1 MDRETQ
7 KSGDWIGRR
16 PMHATDDGLSSP
28 LAATFFAADRW
39 RRWRGGWLDA
49 LGLGPRE
56 TPWRSVDVAAGV
68 RLRCYDGAREPDAVP
83 VLLVPAPI
91 KQPYIWDL
99 LPRISVVR
107 RCLEAGLRVYLA
119 AWRAPEP
126 GQRDGGLAEYA
137 DQFLA
142 ACLRVIAAESH
153 QPRPFLVGHSLGGT
167 LAALFASLHPER
179 VGGLVLLEAPLKFGR
194 DAGAFAPLLAASP
207 PAGAIVAALGG
218 VPGSF
223 LDAVAVAA
231 APESF
236 LWWPWRDAVASGG
249 DADATTT
256 HLLVRRWTLDEV
268 PLSAR
273 LFEEVAEQLY
283 RADAFAQGTLRIG
296 GRLALPARLVEPAGR
311 GCGRPREPAR
321 PVRCGAGA
329 ARGSGRSLAEAEA
342 LHHRA
347 SLAHALDFACVLD
360 QLRDDPTGVLS
371 HAAGVRRLA
380 EEQAIP
386 FWSGR
391 AGVLEGWAVG
401 RTGAPDA
408 GAATIVRA
416 LDALLAT
423 GVRFWRPYH
432 LALLADVEGRAHRH
446 GEALARVDEALRQV
460 AETGERWFEA
470 ELHRLRGEL
479 ALRSGGDASAA
490 NAEAAFHA
498 ALGLAR
504 RRAARM
510 WELRAAVSLARLW
523 AERSERGKAHDLLA
537 PVYGWFTEGF
547 DTPDLR
553 DARACCSTQLA

>member
-7 KSGDWIGRR
+7 QSGDWIGRR

-49 LGLGPRE
+49 LGLGPHE

-207 PAGAIVAALGG
+207 PAGTIVAALGG

-236 LWWPWRDAVASGG
+236 LWWPWRDAVASVG
-249 DADATTT
+249 DADAMTT

-296 GRLALPARLVEPAGR
+296 GRPALPARL
-311 GCGRPREPAR
+311 
-321 PVRCGAGA
+321 
-329 ARGSGRSLAEAEA
+329 
-342 LHHRA
+342 A
-347 SLAHALDFACVLD
+347 SLPVAVVV
-360 QLRDDPTGVLS
+360 DPESRLVPP
-371 HAAGVRRLA
+371 AAA
-380 EEQAIP
+380 
-386 FWSGR
+386 
-391 AGVLEGWAVG
+391 
-401 RTGAPDA
+401 
-408 GAATIVRA
+408 
-416 LDALLAT
+416 
-423 GVRFWRPYH
+423 
-432 LALLADVEGRAHRH
+432 LALLPGAEPFHYAG
-446 GEALARVDEALRQV
+446 
-460 AETGERWFEA
+460 ETGIGLRHVGVLVGRQAHAGLWPQLTEWIGRQA
-470 ELHRLRGEL
+470 HPKGRSRPHRGAGNRRTRATS
-479 ALRSGGDASAA
+479 ALIRS
-490 NAEAAFHA
+490 
-498 ALGLAR
+498 
-504 RRAARM
+504 
-510 WELRAAVSLARLW
+510 
-523 AERSERGKAHDLLA
+523 RSRQK
-537 PVYGWFTEGF
+537 
-547 DTPDLR
+547 
-553 DARACCSTQLA
+553 